1 MIEGNSPLE
10 TSPHKFGSSVW
21 HRKCWRLSDTLTLDT
36 GIAGGC
42 PGHNT
47 QSLLGNMDP
56 ILGRSIDTPPL
67 EIENQVKFPVE
78 S

>member
-21 HRKCWRLSDTLTLDT
+21 HRKYWRLSDTLTLDT
-36 GIAGGC
+36 GITSEC
-42 PGHNT
+42 PGRNT
-47 QSLLGNMDP
+47 QSLLGNIDP

-67 EIENQVKFPVE
+67 EIENQVKFPVA